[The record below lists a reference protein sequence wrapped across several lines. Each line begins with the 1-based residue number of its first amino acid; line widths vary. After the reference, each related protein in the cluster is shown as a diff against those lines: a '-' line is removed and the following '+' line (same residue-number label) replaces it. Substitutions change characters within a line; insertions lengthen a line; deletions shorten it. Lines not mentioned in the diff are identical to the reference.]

1 VGKSYPVMVLAVGLE
16 NFTSGMGTVAF
27 VALLMAL
34 CDHRYTATQY
44 ALLSALAAFGRVYVG
59 PLAGYAT
66 DPRYL
71 GLSWPTFFFMTFI
84 IALPGLILLA
94 YKRPAIEALDRRTQA

>member
-1 VGKSYPVMVLAVGLE
+1 
-16 NFTSGMGTVAF
+16 
-27 VALLMAL
+27 
-34 CDHRYTATQY
+34 
-44 ALLSALAAFGRVYVG
+44 VYVG